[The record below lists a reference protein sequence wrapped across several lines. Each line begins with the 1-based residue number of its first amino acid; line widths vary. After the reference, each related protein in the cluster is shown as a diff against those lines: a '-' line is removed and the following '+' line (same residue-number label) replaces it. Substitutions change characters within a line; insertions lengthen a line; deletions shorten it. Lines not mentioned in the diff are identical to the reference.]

1 MARIES
7 GSITAFFLYD
17 ISETIQLD
25 KVRTLAGGAARDTRF
40 TTKMAAP
47 VYVQYKPPP
56 IALSGEVVGVRE
68 VQGFAPAF
76 KIYEYGV
83 ISVALTLEF
92 QGGWSEL
99 IGLAGSVL
107 ASGHLE
113 AGARRAIDKVVERIG
128 PAAVGLRS
136 SYLSEDYYVFGVRRL
151 EPSVDAARLLEQHG
165 NEIVQ
170 LLRSERRRLSQEERD
185 EVLRHRLSYL
195 TDDLFVVTW
204 QAAFVYDAED
214 LPAALEI
221 LEFANSQ
228 LLQYRYY
235 DDLLDKEFTNIYAQ
249 VQQRRWRDTLIGGR
263 FTSAARQLQSLFIDI
278 NEITDRTENAL
289 KIVGDLYA
297 ARMFQLATQRI
308 GVESWRLAVEEKLR
322 TLDAIYRFIVGEMH
336 IARGHLLE
344 LTVVAIL
351 LFELALFFL
360 GIMT

>member
-7 GSITAFFLYD
+7 GSVTAFFLYD

-25 KVRTLAGGAARDTRF
+25 QVRSLAGGAARDSRF
-40 TTKMAAP
+40 TTKIAAP

-68 VQGFAPAF
+68 VQGFAASF

-83 ISVALTLEF
+83 VSVALTLDFRGE
-92 QGGWSEL
+92 WSDL
-99 IGLAGSVL
+99 IGFAGSVL
-107 ASGHLE
+107 ASGQLE
-113 AGARRAIDKVVERIG
+113 SGARRAVDKVVERIG
-128 PAAVGLRS
+128 HAATGLRT
-136 SYLSEDYYVFGVRRL
+136 SYLSEDYYVFGVKALNPPL
-151 EPSVDAARLLEQHG
+151 EAAALLAQHG

-170 LLRSERRRLSQEERD
+170 LLRSERRRLSTDERD

-195 TDDLFVVTW
+195 SDDLFVVTW

-214 LPAALEI
+214 LDAALEI
-221 LEFANSQ
+221 VEFANSQ

-235 DDLLDKEFTNIYAQ
+235 DDLLDKELTAIYAQ
-249 VQQRRWRDTLIGGR
+249 VQKTRWRDALVGGR
-263 FTSAARQLQSLFIDI
+263 YTKAAHRLHSLFIDV
-278 NEITDRTENAL
+278 NDITDRTQNAL
-289 KIVGDLYA
+289 KMVGDIYA
-297 ARMFQLATQRI
+297 ARMLQLSSQRI

-322 TLDAIYRFIVGEMH
+322 TLDSIYRFVVEEMH
-336 IARGHLLE
+336 IARGHFLE
-344 LTVVAIL
+344 LTIIGIL